1 MLKRP
6 VLKTAFVLCQIIF
19 WCEIVAI
26 QPACSQPSDTTKERP
41 TSKPD
46 SIQQTAFQPT
56 GTVVFASRPRRS
68 IDLALTGGA
77 GTYNNGIMTA
87 FQPTANA
94 DFFAQTSELDL
105 TAGFH
110 WGFSNPSTKAITLGV
125 RFPITESED
134 GASGFF
140 ADAALLF
147 IDNGSD
153 TNAFSTGLRIAIAAR
168 TGPFECRI
176 AGEIRS
182 FPFGGDAFEGWAGI
196 EIGFVMN
203 LLREE
208 SLEPTPK
215 DSLRA
220 ELRYIATSAEMDALD
235 KATSS
240 EETDRWLDRFWQ
252 ARNVTGSPQNDARE
266 EYMRRVR
273 IANEK
278 YGTPRKMGVTTDRGR
293 VMVLYGQPDHVETA
307 NSVVYG
313 ADRKYEL
320 WIDENR
326 VHGHQMALF
335 LFVSSQYSVARGT
348 YEGHGDYREVY
359 SNLPGE
365 PSEGLPSDLPAT
377 MQNYIE
383 SFR

>member
-1 MLKRP
+1 MSSRP
-6 VLKTAFVLCQIIF
+6 VSKAAFVLCQIIF
-19 WCEIVAI
+19 VCGFVAI
-26 QPACSQPSDTTKERP
+26 RPVYSQPSDTTKERP
-41 TSKPD
+41 TSKAD
-46 SIQQTAFQPT
+46 SIQRTAFQPT
-56 GTVVFASRPRRS
+56 GTVIFGSRPRRS

-77 GTYNNGIMTA
+77 GTYNNGTITA

-110 WGFSNPSTKAITLGV
+110 WGFSNPSTKAITLGL
-125 RFPITESED
+125 RFPIMQSED

-153 TNAFSTGLRIAIAAR
+153 TDAFSTGLRAALAAR
-168 TGPFECRI
+168 TGAFECRL
-176 AGEIRS
+176 AGEIRT
-182 FPFGGDAFEGWAGI
+182 FPFGGNTFEGWAGL
-196 EIGFVMN
+196 EAGFVLN

-208 SLEPTPK
+208 STEPTPK

-235 KATSS
+235 KASSS
-240 EETDRWLDRFWQ
+240 EEIDRWLDRFWQ
-252 ARNVTGSPQNDARE
+252 ARNVTGSARNEARE

-278 YGTPRKMGVTTDRGR
+278 YGTPRKMGVTTDQGR
-293 VMVLYGQPDHVETA
+293 VLLLYGQPDHLETA
-307 NSVVYG
+307 NSLVYG

-326 VHGHQMALF
+326 VHGHQTALF
-335 LFVSSQYSVARGT
+335 LFVSSQLSAARGT

-365 PSEGLPSDLPAT
+365 PSEGLPSDLPSN
-377 MQNYIE
+377 MLSYIE
-383 SFR
+383 GFR